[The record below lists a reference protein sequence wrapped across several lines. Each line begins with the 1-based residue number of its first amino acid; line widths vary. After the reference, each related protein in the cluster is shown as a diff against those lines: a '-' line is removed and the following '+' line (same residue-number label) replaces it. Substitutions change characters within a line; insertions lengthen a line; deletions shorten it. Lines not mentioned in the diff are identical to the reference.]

1 MIVASNI
8 FPLFFYFLYFL
19 CAIFLAFYIP
29 GSVLLRKLNLT
40 TFHRTSLSLVFG
52 MVLWGWQGF
61 LFGFLGVRWLSYLY
75 VLLFFFMWLLQGKA
89 KGFRLPWVN
98 VKRTDP
104 LLVLIVVAGVA
115 IQVSVLLLM
124 GIRLESGLFFCCG
137 AIGDFMYHIRL
148 TDALVKQVPPF
159 EPDMHGVFVT
169 NYHYLGNLVVAD
181 LVRVFRLPLV
191 FTEFQYMGLFI
202 STLFGLLAIVFAQ
215 ASRLKEGII
224 RWLVFFLYFG
234 GDFIYI
240 VLLALGRGFHFEMG
254 PLENGAALL
263 NNPPRAFAMVAFF
276 GGLSLFS
283 LWIKKKDFYRGVLT
297 AIILSSLVGFK
308 IYIGIFA
315 LCGFCT
321 VAFLAL
327 AKRKR
332 YLLLPILLTIVL
344 SLILYLPVNKAAG
357 TLRYVGFWRFEE
369 FIVQPALGLSHM
381 ELARQVFYQHSNWL
395 RVLQYDL
402 IFMTLFIFSIF
413 GPKLIGLFQTKKS
426 MSFLPI
432 ETHVFLVTGIVTSTI
447 VGFFFWQESGGSNSF
462 NFLVSVY
469 IIGSIYAAM
478 ASYYWFGKIR
488 KKTVMIICILA
499 FASLNFPRILYEE
512 YKNIRSIITSYGHL
526 VTKEELEAMNYVRT
540 HTQPSAI
547 LLVDNTRYQTFI
559 ANRNIYLG
567 DYGLLGSHDVDTSER
582 RNTMKVITEY
592 KDPQLVKRLLTENK
606 ISYLYLSSGEQTI
619 STQSADILKRV
630 FENNT
635 VRIFKVL

>member
-1 MIVASNI
+1 MLAANI
-8 FPLFFYFLYFL
+8 PPLIFYFLYFL
-19 CAIFLAFYIP
+19 FAIFLAFYIP
-29 GSVLLRKLNLT
+29 GSVLLGRLNLT
-40 TFHRTSLSLVFG
+40 TFHRISLSLVLG

-61 LFGFLGVRWLSYLY
+61 LFGFLGVRWLSYVYLL
-75 VLLFFFMWLLQGKA
+75 LLFLIWVMLQGKVR
-89 KGFRLPWVN
+89 GFRLPSIN
-98 VKRTDP
+98 VKRIDP
-104 LLVLIVVAGVA
+104 LLFLIVVVGVA

-148 TDALVKQVPPF
+148 TDAIVKQVPPF
-159 EPDMHGVFVT
+159 EPDMYGVFVT

-215 ASRLKEGII
+215 VSRLKEGII

-276 GGLSLFS
+276 GGLSLFA
-283 LWIKKKDFYRGVLT
+283 LWIKKKDFYTGVLT
-297 AIILSSLVGFK
+297 AIVFSSLVGFK

-315 LCGFCT
+315 LCGLVT
-321 VAFLAL
+321 VALYGL
-327 AKRKR
+327 IKRKR
-332 YLLLPILLTIVL
+332 YVLLPILLTIIL
-344 SLILYLPVNKAAG
+344 SLILYLPVNKSAG
-357 TLRYVGFWRFEE
+357 TLRFMGFWRFEE
-369 FIVQPALGLSHM
+369 FIVQPALGLSRL
-381 ELARQVFYQHSNWL
+381 ELAREVFYQHSNWL

-402 IFMTLFIFSIF
+402 FFMTLFIFSIF

-432 ETHVFLVTGIVTSTI
+432 ETHVFLITGIVSSTI

-469 IIGSIYAAM
+469 IIGSIYAAL
-478 ASYYWFGKIR
+478 ASYYWFR
-488 KKTVMIICILA
+488 KVKNKKLVLVFVLA
-499 FASLNFPRILYEE
+499 FASLNLPRIIFEE
-512 YKNIRSIITSYGHL
+512 QKNLRFIATRYGHL
-526 VTKEELEAMNYVRT
+526 ATNEELEAMEYVKK
-540 HTQPSAI
+540 HTEPSAI
-547 LLVDNTRYQTFI
+547 LLVSSTRYQTFL

-582 RNTMKVITEY
+582 RNTMKPITEY
-592 KDPQLVKRLLTENK
+592 KDPQLVKRLLKENK
-606 ISYLYLSSGEQTI
+606 IGYLYLSSGEQTI
-619 STQSADILKRV
+619 STQSADILETV
-630 FENNT
+630 FKNDDIHILK
-635 VRIFKVL
+635 VR